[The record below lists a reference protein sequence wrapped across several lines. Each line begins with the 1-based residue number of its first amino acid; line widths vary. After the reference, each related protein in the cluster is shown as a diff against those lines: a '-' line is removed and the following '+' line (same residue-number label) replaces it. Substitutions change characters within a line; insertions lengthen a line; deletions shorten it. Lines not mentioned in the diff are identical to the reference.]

1 MVEIVR
7 VKFEALVPVL
17 DERARRLWAAAESR
31 SLGYGG
37 DALVSAGTGLA
48 QATIRKGRRELET
61 GGPVSP
67 LLRRPG
73 GGRKKLTEQQP
84 GLSEALEKL
93 VSPLTRGD
101 PESPL
106 RWTLKS
112 KSVLAK
118 ELVAQGFR
126 ISPTMVGRLLNKMD
140 YRLQAMSKTREG
152 GDHPDRDA
160 QFEFINTAVK
170 EFHEKDCPVI
180 SVDTKK
186 KELIGDF
193 KKNGTEWQYKGQPVE
208 ALVYDFTTQG
218 IGKAVPYG
226 VYDVGRNEGWVTV
239 GMDHDTPA
247 FAVSSI
253 RRWWMAMGR
262 RNYRGADSILITADC
277 GGSNGYRPLAWKTEL
292 QKLANETGLKIQV
305 CHFPPGTSKWN
316 AIEHRLF
323 SFISINWRGRML
335 NTFQTVVKLIRATNT
350 AKGLKVR
357 AVLDEGK
364 YPTGARPTDDEI
376 KAVKLERSVWHGDW
390 NYAILPVSSVTA

>member
-1 MVEIVR
+1 MVEVVR
-7 VKFEALVPVL
+7 GKFEAIRAVL
-17 DERARRLWAAAESR
+17 DERARRFWAAAESR

-37 DALVSAGTGLA
+37 DALVSAATGLA
-48 QATIRKGRRELET
+48 QATIRKGRRELESDA
-61 GGPVSP
+61 PLSP
-67 LLRRPG
+67 RLRRPG
-73 GGRKKLTEQQP
+73 GGRKKLVDQQP

-118 ELVAQGFR
+118 ELNEQGYR
-126 ISPTMVGRLLNKMD
+126 ISPTLVGRLLNKMD

-170 EFHEKDCPVI
+170 EFHGKGLPVV

-186 KELIGDF
+186 KELVGDF
-193 KKNGTEWQYKGQPVE
+193 KKNGKEWQYKGQPE
-208 ALVYDFTTQG
+208 ETLVHDFITQG
-218 IGKAVPYG
+218 VGKAVPYG
-226 VYDVGRNEGWVTV
+226 VYDIGRNEGWVTV
-239 GMDHDTPA
+239 GKDHDTPA
-247 FAVSSI
+247 FAVSAI
-253 RRWWMAMGR
+253 RQWWIAMGR
-262 RNYRGADSILITADC
+262 RAYRGADSLLITADC

-292 QKLANETGLKIQV
+292 QKFANESNLKIQV

-316 AIEHRLF
+316 AVEHRLF
-323 SFISINWRGRML
+323 SFISINWRGRLL
-335 NTFQTVVKLIRATNT
+335 NTFETVVKLIRATKT

-357 AVLDEGK
+357 AVLDEAR
-364 YPTGARPTDDEI
+364 YPIGARPTADEMKSI
-376 KAVKLERSVWHGDW
+376 KLERSAWHGDW
-390 NYAILPVSSVTA
+390 NYMLLPVSSSTT

>member
-193 KKNGTEWQYKGQPVE
+193 KKNGTEWQYKGQPEE